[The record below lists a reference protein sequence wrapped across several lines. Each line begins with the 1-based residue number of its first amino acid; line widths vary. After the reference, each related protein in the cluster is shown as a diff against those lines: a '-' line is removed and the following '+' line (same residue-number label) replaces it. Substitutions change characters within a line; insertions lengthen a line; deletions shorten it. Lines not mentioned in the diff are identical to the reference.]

1 MAFRFAAVTYKE
13 ISQIIKQAVP
23 EIHESKK
30 VTKSGLEVLKG
41 KALSVW
47 LEFIDESGEKVFV
60 YKWKLSLALLYLADM
75 VINKFKLN

>member
-23 EIHESKK
+23 KIHESKK

-47 LEFIDESGEKVFV
+47 LEFIDESGEKVFCLQMKIKSCV
-60 YKWKLSLALLYLADM
+60 ALFSWHGH
-75 VINKFKLN
+75 K

>member
-13 ISQIIKQAVP
+13 ISQIVKQAVP

-47 LEFIDESGEKVFV
+47 LKFIDESGEKVFCLHMKIKSYV
-60 YKWKLSLALLYLADM
+60 ALFSWHGH
-75 VINKFKLN
+75 K

>member
-13 ISQIIKQAVP
+13 ISQIIKQADP

-41 KALSVW
+41 KALSV
-47 LEFIDESGEKVFV
+47 
-60 YKWKLSLALLYLADM
+60 
-75 VINKFKLN
+75 

>member
-47 LEFIDESGEKVFV
+47 LEFIDESGEKVFCLQMKIKSYV
-60 YKWKLSLALLYLADM
+60 ALFSWHGH
-75 VINKFKLN
+75 K

>member
-60 YKWKLSLALLYLADM
+60 SKWKLSLALLYLADM

>member
-41 KALSVW
+41 KALS
-47 LEFIDESGEKVFV
+47 LEFIDESGEKVFCLQMKIKSCV
-60 YKWKLSLALLYLADM
+60 AL
-75 VINKFKLN
+75 FS

>member
-47 LEFIDESGEKVFV
+47 LEFIDESGEKVV
-60 YKWKLSLALLYLADM
+60 CLQMKIKSCVALFSWHGH
-75 VINKFKLN
+75 K

>member
-47 LEFIDESGEKVFV
+47 LEFIDESDEKVFCLQM
-60 YKWKLSLALLYLADM
+60 KIKSCAALFSWHGH
-75 VINKFKLN
+75 K

>member
-1 MAFRFAAVTYKE
+1 MAVRFAAVTYKE

-41 KALSVW
+41 KALSV
-47 LEFIDESGEKVFV
+47 
-60 YKWKLSLALLYLADM
+60 
-75 VINKFKLN
+75 